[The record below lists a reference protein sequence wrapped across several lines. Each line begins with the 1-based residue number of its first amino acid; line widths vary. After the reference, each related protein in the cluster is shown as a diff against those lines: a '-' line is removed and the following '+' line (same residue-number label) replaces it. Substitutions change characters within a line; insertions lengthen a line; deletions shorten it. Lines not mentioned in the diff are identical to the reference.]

1 MLLFFVFDFLPL
13 KDPRAK
19 EQLNL
24 TSAYLVAAKK
34 AATALQKKKK
44 KLLLHNI
51 GMKLSGKLQLWERL
65 HMQIIDK
72 W

>member
-44 KLLLHNI
+44 KVA
-51 GMKLSGKLQLWERL
+51 ST
-65 HMQIIDK
+65 
-72 W
+72 